1 MFVWGGPET
10 EQWASE
16 ELPETL
22 DLNTYKTPIRSQ
34 LHRLRSGDGL
44 HAPLLGDNGVGK
56 STIVNLMVMN
66 TLIDQAAYMP
76 GGKTPEAIYGL
87 LSGNMPQDM
96 PTLND
101 LLTSLDRNVALA
113 NLAGIMPQ
121 LSLRLLI
128 SPFAAAA
135 DAAGAADVPDA
146 SAPAAGL
153 PAAVG
158 VPDASAPAAGLP
170 AAAGGAP
177 TAGLPA
183 AVGGASASAPA
194 AGLPAAVGGTSAA
207 STSAAVSTAADSA
220 SITAQTEYA
229 TLVDDLGVFAKTP
242 GRQRPKIKKF
252 LLPVGKETTTSTTLH
267 TRVRFGSSV
276 HVLVEF
282 YSEEEL
288 QYQAFKFVQLR
299 RELGDDDPDDLD
311 EERQKQLLE
320 AWHTYMKVTM
330 EAVSKFPDAID
341 PDELPQIDALE
352 KKAESIC
359 LCPSL
364 EALVKKQYALF
375 LGGGASLHLDRKLAH
390 DLIEQLNEPERLE
403 RVAAKSVEV
412 RSCDPSHSVT

>member
-1 MFVWGGPET
+1 
-10 EQWASE
+10 
-16 ELPETL
+16 
-22 DLNTYKTPIRSQ
+22 
-34 LHRLRSGDGL
+34 
-44 HAPLLGDNGVGK
+44 
-56 STIVNLMVMN
+56 MVMN

-153 PAAVG
+153 PAA
-158 VPDASAPAAGLP
+158 
-170 AAAGGAP
+170 AGGAP
-177 TAGLPA
+177 AAGLPA

-194 AGLPAAVGGTSAA
+194 AGLPAAVGGTSSA